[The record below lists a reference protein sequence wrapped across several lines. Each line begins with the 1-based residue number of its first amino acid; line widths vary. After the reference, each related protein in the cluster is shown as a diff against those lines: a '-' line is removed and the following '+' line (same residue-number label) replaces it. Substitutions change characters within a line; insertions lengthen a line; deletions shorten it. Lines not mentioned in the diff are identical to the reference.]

1 MPSSNGKKT
10 KTKQHSAQNKQTI
23 AFKLYA
29 SRNIMIIIIIITIWL
44 LLCSLF
50 LSNFVEMVEIRAKQN
65 KFRFAILYLAA
76 TT

>member
-1 MPSSNGKKT
+1 MARRLKRNNIRLKT
-10 KTKQHSAQNKQTI
+10 NKQTI

-29 SRNIMIIIIIITIWL
+29 SRNIMIIIIITIWL

-65 KFRFAILYLAA
+65 KFKFSILYSAA